1 MGHLRTVKPQKHK
14 DFADAHGMGSYFV
27 SAKTG
32 DNVAA
37 MFYRIAADL
46 AGVAVSKPELQVA
59 AKVIPATIID
69 HPQNDPTVDAPP
81 VGTRGG
87 RRTCVIM

>member
-14 DFADAHGMGSYFV
+14 EFADANGMASYFV

-37 MFYRIAADL
+37 MFYRVAADL
-46 AGVAVSKPELQVA
+46 AGVTVSKPEMQVA

-69 HPQNDPTVDAPP
+69 HPQNDPAIHAPP
-81 VGTRGG
+81 TGARGS
-87 RRTCVIM
+87 RRACVIM